1 MKTKSYD
8 IGVDSFVNVVVPDH
22 YDPALSD
29 HANVI
34 YQIAL
39 RKFQERLN
47 EGDFNIDWDLRQYES
62 HDPTTQPDREVQHAN
77 TNRRQP

>member
-8 IGVDSFVNVVVPDH
+8 ISVDSFVNVVVPDH
-22 YDPALSD
+22 YNPKQSD

-39 RKFQERLN
+39 RKFQDRLDD
-47 EGDFNIDWDLRQYES
+47 GDFNIDWNLRKYES
-62 HDPTTQPDREVQHAN
+62 HDPTTLPDREVPN
-77 TNRRQP
+77 ES